1 MKLRQSKKRRN
12 FRCVATLSVAICC
25 AILRSAPALAQPPAP
40 ETGACSLE
48 GAVPATV
55 AAVDEDFE
63 LLLDDGRRAVLS
75 GLEFP
80 PPVKEGPDLR
90 AAAHKR
96 LSDWLAGRDIFLG
109 AFASTSDRWS
119 RVPSRLFAVSGEGAN
134 APLVSVAA
142 ALLAAGEARFR
153 PDPTAAAC
161 AKDYLSAEAPARE
174 AGLGLWTRPEFHPI
188 NPSAAGAREDLIR
201 RKGMVVVAGAIRSVG
216 ESERAIYL
224 NFGEKRRDDFA
235 VVISRRNL
243 AMFAGIEPRSLVGRK
258 ARVRGLIET
267 GFGPRIEI
275 VTPAEIEFVDGDASR

>member
-1 MKLRQSKKRRN
+1 M
-12 FRCVATLSVAICC
+12 
-25 AILRSAPALAQPPAP
+25 
-40 ETGACSLE
+40 
-48 GAVPATV
+48 
-55 AAVDEDFE
+55 
-63 LLLDDGRRAVLS
+63 
-75 GLEFP
+75 
-80 PPVKEGPDLR
+80 
-90 AAAHKR
+90 
-96 LSDWLAGRDIFLG
+96 
-109 AFASTSDRWS
+109 
-119 RVPSRLFAVSGEGAN
+119 
-134 APLVSVAA
+134 

-174 AGLGLWTRPEFHPI
+174 AALGLWARPEFHPI
-188 NPSAAGAREDLIR
+188 NPSAPGAREDLMR
-201 RKGMVVVAGAIRSVG
+201 RKGMVVVAGVIRSVG

-275 VTPAEIEFVDGDASR
+275 VTPAEIEFVDGDAAR

>member
-1 MKLRQSKKRRN
+1 MKLRQSKERRN
-12 FRCVATLSVAICC
+12 FRRAATLSVTICC
-25 AILRSAPALAQPPAP
+25 AVLLSAPAFALPPAP
-40 ETGACSLE
+40 ETGPCSLD

-80 PPVKEGPDLR
+80 SPAKEGPDVR
-90 AAAHKR
+90 AAARKR
-96 LSDWLAGRDIFLG
+96 LSDWLTGRDIFLG
-109 AFASTSDRWS
+109 AVASTPDRWG
-119 RVPSRLFAVSGEGAN
+119 RVPSRLFAAAGEGAN
-134 APLVSVAA
+134 APLVSVSA

-161 AKDYLSAEAPARE
+161 ARDYLTAEAPARE
-174 AGLGLWTRPEFHPI
+174 AGLGLWARPEFHPI
-188 NPSAAGAREDLIR
+188 SPSAPGAREDLVR

-243 AMFAGIEPRSLVGRK
+243 AMFAGIEPRSLVGRM

-275 VTPAEIEFVDGDASR
+275 VSPAEIEFVDGDASR